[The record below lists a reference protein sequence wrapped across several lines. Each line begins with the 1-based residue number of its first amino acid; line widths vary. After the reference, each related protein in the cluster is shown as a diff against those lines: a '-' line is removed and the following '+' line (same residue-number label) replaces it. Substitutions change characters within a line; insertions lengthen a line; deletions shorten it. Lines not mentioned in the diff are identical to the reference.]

1 MSPYFTIL
9 LIAAY
14 FGVLILISKL
24 TAKKEDNQAFFKAN
38 KDAPWYLVAFGMV
51 GVSLS
56 GVTFISVPGAVETKG
71 FSYLQMVMG
80 NVVGYWLIMWVLLP
94 LYYKMNLTSIY
105 SYLGSRYGKN
115 SQKTGSFF
123 FLMSRVIGASL
134 RLYLV
139 ALVLQPFV
147 FDPLGVPF
155 VVTVAI
161 TILLVWLYTKK
172 GGIKTVI
179 WTDTL
184 QTFFLLAGM
193 LVFLFWLFGET
204 GGVGHAMN
212 QLSEKSL
219 SQVFFWETGDS
230 RQFFRSFLTGMF
242 LTLVMNGLDQDMMQ
256 KNLTC
261 RNLKDANKNM
271 FSLSII
277 FFIVNILFL
286 VLGGLLTIYAQ
297 ANGIGAQGDELFG
310 AVAQQA
316 PVVLYV
322 MFLLG
327 VIAAAYS
334 SADSALTALTT
345 SFCVDFLNIEKK
357 PQDQQLVLRKNTH
370 IAFSIILFIVILVF
384 KQINDRSVIF
394 QLFTAAGFTY
404 GPLLGM
410 YAFGLFTKKK
420 VSDFFVPIIAILSPI
435 VAYVIK
441 QNSESLFGTKL
452 TFEILLINGA
462 MTFVALFLMSKGE
475 EHREII
481 K

>member
-9 LIAAY
+9 LIALY
-14 FGVLILISKL
+14 FVVLIGISKL

-38 KDAPWYLVAFGMV
+38 KEAPWYLVAFGMV

-56 GVTFISVPGAVETKG
+56 GLTFISVPGAVESKS

-80 NVVGYWLIMWVLLP
+80 NVVGYWLIMWILLP
-94 LYYKMNLTSIY
+94 LYYKLNLTSIY
-105 SYLGSRYGKN
+105 SYLGSRYGKR

-123 FLMSRVIGASL
+123 FLMSRIIGASL

-139 ALVLQPFV
+139 ALVLQPLV
-147 FDPLGVPF
+147 FDPLGIPF
-155 VVTVAI
+155 AVTAAI

-193 LVFLFWLFGET
+193 LLFLFWLSGQLNGFG
-204 GGVGHAMN
+204 AAFS
-212 QLSEKSL
+212 QLSEKNL
-219 SQVFFWETGDS
+219 SQVFYWEANDG

-242 LTLVMNGLDQDMMQ
+242 ITLVMNGLDQDMMQ

-261 RNLKDANKNM
+261 RSLKDANKNM
-271 FSLSII
+271 FCLSII
-277 FFIVNILFL
+277 FFIVNFLFL
-286 VLGGLLTIYAQ
+286 TLGGFLTVYAHQ
-297 ANGIGAQGDELFG
+297 NGITASGEELFG

-316 PVVLYV
+316 PAFFYI

-334 SADSALTALTT
+334 SADSALTSLTT
-345 SFCVDFLNIEKK
+345 SFCVDFLDIEKR
-357 PQDQQLVLRKNTH
+357 PMDQQISLRKKTH
-370 IAFSIILFIVILVF
+370 IAFSVILFVVIL
-384 KQINDRSVIF
+384 IF
-394 QLFTAAGFTY
+394 GILNNRGLIFLLFTAAGFTY

-420 VSDFFVPIIAILSPI
+420 VSDLFVPVIAILSPI

-441 QNSESLFGTKL
+441 ENSVSLFGTQL

-462 MTFVALFLMSKGE
+462 MTFVALFLISKGNTQAPE
-475 EHREII
+475 
-481 K
+481 